1 MRKHMESSLYV
12 PDAIRTHG
20 LWSRS
25 PTLYPAELRVRTM
38 WKPFLLYRGN
48 RTNVNRKLF
57 FHAFILRVAGAG
69 RGREEPWR
77 TGLFPALVL
86 AVDLYVRQFFILL

>member
-1 MRKHMESSLYV
+1 MRKHMESSPYV

-48 RTNVNRKLF
+48 RTNVNRNLF
-57 FHAFILRVAGAG
+57 FPSLFAGGGGQGRALEDGAG
-69 RGREEPWR
+69 
-77 TGLFPALVL
+77 GLPALVL